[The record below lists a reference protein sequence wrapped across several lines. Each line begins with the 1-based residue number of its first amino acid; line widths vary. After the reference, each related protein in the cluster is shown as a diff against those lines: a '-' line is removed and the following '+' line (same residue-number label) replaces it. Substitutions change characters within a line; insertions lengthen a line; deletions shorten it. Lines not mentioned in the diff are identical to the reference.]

1 MSNFKPKS
9 YSRHWLD
16 DNRFINVS
24 HMMMT
29 LNCLRL
35 ISYKE
40 NYDISNTECKITD
53 PLKEHVLNYYRT
65 EGVCKNPIVVT
76 DDDFCLDGRHRVAF
90 HKENNILTLPA
101 YVVPRSYVDKFI
113 ENL

>member
-1 MSNFKPKS
+1 MSNFKSKS

-16 DNRFINVS
+16 DNRFINVN
-24 HMMMT
+24 HMMIT

-53 PLKEHVLNYYRT
+53 PLKESVMSYYKN
-65 EGVCKNPIVVT
+65 EGVCKDPIVVT

-90 HKENNILTLPA
+90 HKENNISTLPA
-101 YVVPRSYVDKFI
+101 YIVPRSQVDKFI
-113 ENL
+113 ESL